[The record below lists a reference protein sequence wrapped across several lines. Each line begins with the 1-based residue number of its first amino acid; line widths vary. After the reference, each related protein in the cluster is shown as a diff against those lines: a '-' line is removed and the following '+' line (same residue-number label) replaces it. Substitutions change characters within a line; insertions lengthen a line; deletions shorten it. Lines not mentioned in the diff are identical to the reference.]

1 MKFLVGK
8 IYYWFSYVVNFVL
21 PFVLLLTMNSFIIAM
36 IRRSRLFSTTTTSNQ
51 GQVKVKVRL
60 RKAKTF
66 EKQTYVILFL
76 VTFGFLILVTPSY
89 LCILYINLVDYQR
102 SAKSFAE
109 FYFIYHVAQKLF
121 FTNYG
126 INFYLYVIS
135 GHKFRTDLI
144 NLCNIK
150 TKLRLR
156 IIMLFPMILH
166 KLKFQLFR
174 LLNSF
179 AELFIFGGSLES
191 P

>member
-1 MKFLVGK
+1 MQTNISVSVMSGYKMKINRSKQF
-8 IYYWFSYVVNFVL
+8 L

-36 IRRSRLFSTTTTSNQ
+36 IRKSRLFSTTSNQ
-51 GQVKVKVRL
+51 GQGQTQQT
-60 RKAKTF
+60 KTF

-150 TKLRLR
+150 TKLLPKNNYA
-156 IIMLFPMILH
+156 LSDDSSQTQVSTVP
-166 KLKFQLFR
+166 
-174 LLNSF
+174 ST
-179 AELFIFGGSLES
+179 
-191 P
+191 